1 MVEVKVVNM
10 EVKPPFVCFT
20 MGWFVD
26 NRLEAHRVDDK
37 KRRRE
42 GNVRIRRWQQ
52 ISKDKRISGFKA
64 SQMHELKPN
73 YPLWRGSVSQ
83 PTSQKEVGESD
94 YTIPTFKVIPC

>member
-1 MVEVKVVNM
+1 MEVKVVNM

-37 KRRRE
+37 KFRRE

-52 ISKDKRISGFKA
+52 ISKHKRISGFKA

-73 YPLWRGSVSQ
+73 GGVRSPNLLLRRRMGNLTTLCLPYLAN
-83 PTSQKEVGESD
+83 
-94 YTIPTFKVIPC
+94 